1 MTVTD
6 DRSTFQLDNV
16 SPPPA
21 TTQLPAAPIEEGVA
35 PALFEL
41 GYVRGW
47 QHGHYAARQLYR
59 MLDDGGR

>member
-1 MTVTD
+1 MTVTNTPISAHSEGTPTPKAALEPLTITI
-6 DRSTFQLDNV
+6 ST
-16 SPPPA
+16 A
-21 TTQLPAAPIEEGVA
+21 TLPT
-35 PALFEL
+35 LFDL